1 MNISKLEKA
10 GYLIIDH
17 FATAQQCEEILDLV
31 ASYREKYE
39 LTEIY
44 RPDKERSLKYF
55 VINGEEIERNFP
67 EVQKLY
73 KRVNQLV
80 NQVGNYNLVPLSNKI
95 PAVNI
100 NIVTPG
106 GEYRWHYDRNAVTAL
121 LYLNAVQG
129 GEIELYPNYRIGL
142 SNQKFTFL
150 QKDLDAILKSR
161 FIRDLLGKKIT
172 ISPRPG
178 MMILMKGDRCLHSVK
193 AVEGNQERINI
204 VMAYDSPEAQFPVE
218 KELDSY
224 LYTNAKQVSSDPN
237 YVETFSRLFDY
248 LLNNKKP

>member
-1 MNISKLEKA
+1 MIKSRIKPKNLTELEKS
-10 GYLIIDH
+10 GYLVIEN
-17 FATAQQCEEILDLV
+17 FATVEQCEEILVLV
-31 ASYREKYE
+31 DSYREKYE
-39 LTEIY
+39 LTAIY
-44 RPDKERSLKYF
+44 RPEKERSLRYL
-55 VINGEEIERNFP
+55 VINGEQIEKEFP
-67 EVQKLY
+67 SVWQLY
-73 KRVNQLV
+73 EDVNQLV
-80 NQVGNYNLVPLSNKI
+80 NELGNYDLVPLSNKL

-150 QKDLDAILKSR
+150 QRDLDAILKSR
-161 FIRDLLGKKIT
+161 FIRDLFGKKIT

-237 YVETFSRLFDY
+237 YLDTLS
-248 LLNNKKP
+248 